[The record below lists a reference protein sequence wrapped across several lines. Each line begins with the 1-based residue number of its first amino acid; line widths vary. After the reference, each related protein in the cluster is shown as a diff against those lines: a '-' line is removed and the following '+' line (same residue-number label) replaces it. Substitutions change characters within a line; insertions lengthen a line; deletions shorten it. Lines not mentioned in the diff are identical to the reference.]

1 MSIELDVFMNFRTK
15 NEMEE
20 YVRKLTWDQC
30 LNHLKSVNEYIRYP
44 TKIERKPGGFSK
56 AVERNFKLNT
66 IKPILEKKIINLR
79 KLKSRTNR
87 TADTR
92 RYPFG
97 RKKKKSKHRS
107 SKNKKKYKKGKK
119 TKKNKKSKKK

>member
-30 LNHLKSVNEYIRYP
+30 LNHLKSVNEYIRIL
-44 TKIERKPGGFSK
+44 KVERKPGGFSK
-56 AVERNFKLNT
+56 YVETHIKLNT

-119 TKKNKKSKKK
+119 TKKNKKSKKR

>member
-30 LNHLKSVNEYIRYP
+30 LNHLKSVNEYIRILNLK
-44 TKIERKPGGFSK
+44 TEGTLAPGGS
-56 AVERNFKLNT
+56 ALLKLNT